1 MLRAACVQAQDVHLK
16 VSVGYELFNLHSHE
30 IIREPAL
37 DTKVLI
43 AWGDDMVVVA
53 FRGTA
58 SAKNAATDIQV
69 GCVRKCLFDTATCS
83 TCSVACSTHGLCLP
97 LHSVT
102 QLYMACQCL
111 APYGH
116 D

>member
-1 MLRAACVQAQDVHLK
+1 MMTDSFILFVQAQDVHLK
-16 VSVGYELFNLHSHE
+16 FSVGYELFDLHSHE

-43 AWGDDMVVVA
+43 AWGDDTVVVA

-69 GCVRKCLFDTATCS
+69 
-83 TCSVACSTHGLCLP
+83 SVP
-97 LHSVT
+97 
-102 QLYMACQCL
+102 
-111 APYGH
+111 APSS
-116 D
+116 DSCPVAF

>member
-1 MLRAACVQAQDVHLK
+1 MAAYGQAQDVHLK

-30 IIREPAL
+30 VIREPAL

-69 GCVRKCLFDTATCS
+69 GLTRARAQQRLTC
-83 TCSVACSTHGLCLP
+83 
-97 LHSVT
+97 
-102 QLYMACQCL
+102 
-111 APYGH
+111 
-116 D
+116 